1 MLQETRASK
10 SAASALDAL
19 QEIFCQSFASG
30 KPIRTPQNQAKT
42 IKIHQNESKIKL
54 PGRFFQRR
62 SLRPPLVGAPEQV
75 QSLQA
80 LLHGAVIVLGHDA
93 AGGHDVQR
101 SAHAALLAQ
110 PHLR

>member
-30 KPIRTPQNQAKT
+30 KPIKTPQKKN
-42 IKIHQNESKIKL
+42 KIHQNESKIKL

-62 SLRPPLVGAPEQV
+62 SLRPPPVGAPEQL